1 LSCKVGLKKIRPRAE
16 MTFNYIRNQIMQYSK
31 DALID
36 RCYLEIDGNEDKPT
50 PTWQIFTMLKWTF
63 LYGGN
68 KQPSKPLTEKRFA
81 KIYRATYSLDE
92 EYVRSFIR
100 PGDFKLYFQ
109 ILFSQQFYL
118 QRKVMKETFAVQ
130 LKLYTQLSHKF
141 DIGKLFLEKTG
152 LSIEDMLFFL
162 QTIWVIMNAN
172 KLSGSIYYLGFLEND
187 HIKHLVHF
195 RGEEKVAKFL
205 KLLMVDPDNAEEKI
219 KNAPYSLNKDE
230 LQSFE
235 RTFFTIY
242 PLQIYKK
249 SRIKIVHPAV
259 MAHTM
264 NHYIY
269 DFLKRESNFP
279 EEFGYRL
286 EKYIALGLT
295 EIKANFIPEVELK
308 KRLRAHSKLVDFILE
323 DDKILIECKA
333 IELSPSTSVIP
344 TVGFLYSGLK
354 DSVIKAYVKQ
364 MLTVAPQL
372 ENATNEEFFG
382 IILTYKEMYWS
393 KFVDLYDVVKDQIN
407 DEHDIKILPPSNV
420 FIIDLLTWDKIVQ
433 IVKDG
438 KASLREIL
446 QKAKVNNSDPITSKL
461 LFNMHLDE
469 YKLKQFHLSYLEP
482 ELKVMD
488 GYYKI

>member
-1 LSCKVGLKKIRPRAE
+1 
-16 MTFNYIRNQIMQYSK
+16 MTFNYIRNQIRQYSK

-50 PTWQIFTMLKWTF
+50 ATWQIFTMLKWTF
-63 LYGGN
+63 LHAGTNY
-68 KQPSKPLTEKRFA
+68 PSKPLTEQAFA
-81 KIYRATYSLDE
+81 KIYKATYKLDE
-92 EYVRSFIR
+92 EYVGSFIR

-130 LKLYTQLSHKF
+130 LKLYTKLSHKF
-141 DIGKLFLEKTG
+141 DIGKLFMDKTG

-162 QTIWVIMNAN
+162 QTIWVIINAN
-172 KLSGSIYYLGFLEND
+172 KLSGSIYYLGFLERD
-187 HIKHLVHF
+187 HVQSLVHF
-195 RGEEKVAKFL
+195 RGEEKVTKFL
-205 KLLMVDPDNAEEKI
+205 KLLMIDPDNAEEKI
-219 KNAPYSLNKDE
+219 KNAPYGLNKDE

-242 PLQIYKK
+242 PLQLYKK
-249 SRIKIVHPAV
+249 SRIKVVHPAV

-269 DFLKRESNFP
+269 DFLKREPNFP

-286 EKYIALGLT
+286 EKYIALGLK
-295 EIKANFIPEVELK
+295 EINVNFIPEVELK
-308 KRLRAHSKLVDFILE
+308 KRLPAHSKLVDFALD

-344 TVGFLYSGLK
+344 TVGLLYSGLK

-372 ENATNEEFFG
+372 RNPTNEEFFG

-393 KFVDLYDVVKDQIN
+393 KFVDLYEVVKDQITE
-407 DEHDIKILPPSNV
+407 EHDTKILPPSNV
-420 FIIDLLTWDKIVQ
+420 FIIDLLTWDKIIQ

-438 KASLREIL
+438 KATLREIL
-446 QKAKVNNSDPITSKL
+446 QKAKQNNSDPITSKL
-461 LFNMHLDE
+461 LFSMHLDE
-469 YKLKQFHLSYLEP
+469 YELKQFNLGYLAP
-482 ELKVMD
+482 ELKIMD
-488 GYYKI
+488 DYYKEFAV